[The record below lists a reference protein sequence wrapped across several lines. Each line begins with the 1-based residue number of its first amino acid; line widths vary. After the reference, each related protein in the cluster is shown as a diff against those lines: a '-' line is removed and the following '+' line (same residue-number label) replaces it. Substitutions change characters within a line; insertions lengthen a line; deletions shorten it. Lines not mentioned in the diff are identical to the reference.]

1 MTHRPIK
8 YRLLLQPKHKATS
21 GINHRQKGDTMKAN
35 TTTKATTQATDTKAT
50 FTTLMLEYIRQANP
64 STRTNEKDYTK
75 ALTDLA
81 TAVAYSVLKKCI
93 ETSQNQALIQVKRDI
108 ARDTALLNNIKY
120 AQDNAYEYRYN
131 KDGERVLV
139 IKDKDLHTALD
150 KMCAE
155 TMGEGIDLVHEAIIS
170 LMTEYE
176 KATQRTLYTL
186 YDQNDKEIY
195 SGYERPQ
202 NIPESI
208 TKSTYLDNDY
218 YIEIMTMNNHIQWL
232 ETPYTIR
239 QLKRKVWIKVEDSKN
254 GWETTTTTP
263 IQQVYKAVRRA
274 IEQSRAVQTDARN
287 GYTYLED
294 LARDEETDTEQVI
307 YRRLPKYAD
316 LGGNVTDFNGKETA
330 YTADTQTVQDMDTL
344 IEKLN
349 LSKKQ
354 AEILKLRLSG
364 YGTGAISTYL
374 GISRGS
380 VWNTLARL
388 QDKCKAIGLVPQT
401 K

>member
-1 MTHRPIK
+1 MIHRPIK

-21 GINHRQKGDTMKAN
+21 GYNHRQKGDTMKAN
-35 TTTKATTQATDTKAT
+35 TTTQATTQATDTKAT

-64 STRTNEKDYTK
+64 STRTSEKDYTK

-155 TMGEGIDLVHEAIIS
+155 TMGEGIDLVHEAVIS

-232 ETPYTIR
+232 EKPYTIR

-330 YTADTQTVQDMDTL
+330 YTADTQTVQDIDTL

-349 LSKKQ
+349 LSKQQ
-354 AEILKLRLSG
+354 AKILQLRLSG
-364 YGTGAISTYL
+364 YGVRAIATYC
-374 GISRGS
+374 GVKPCNI
-380 VWNTLARL
+380 NTQLYRI

>member
-1 MTHRPIK
+1 
-8 YRLLLQPKHKATS
+8 
-21 GINHRQKGDTMKAN
+21 MKAN

-50 FTTLMLEYIRQANP
+50 FTTLMLEYTRQANP
-64 STRTNEKDYTK
+64 STRTSEKDYTK

-155 TMGEGIDLVHEAIIS
+155 TMGEGIDLVHEAVIS

-202 NIPESI
+202 DIPESI
-208 TKSTYLDNDY
+208 TESTYLDNDY

-232 ETPYTIR
+232 EKPYTIR

-316 LGGNVTDFNGKETA
+316 LGCNVTDFNGKETA

-344 IEKLN
+344 VEKLN

-354 AEILKLRLSG
+354 AEVLKLRLSG
-364 YGTGAISTYL
+364 YGQRAIATYL
-374 GISRGS
+374 GITPQA
-380 VWNTLARL
+380 VQCTLKAL
-388 QDKCKAIGLVPQT
+388 QGKAVAIGLQPT

>member
-1 MTHRPIK
+1 
-8 YRLLLQPKHKATS
+8 
-21 GINHRQKGDTMKAN
+21 MKAN
-35 TTTKATTQATDTKAT
+35 TTTQATTQATDTKAT

-64 STRTNEKDYTK
+64 STRTSEKDYTK

-155 TMGEGIDLVHEAIIS
+155 TMGEGIDLVHEAVIS

-232 ETPYTIR
+232 EKPYTIR

-330 YTADTQTVQDMDTL
+330 YTADTQTVQDIDTL

-349 LSKKQ
+349 LSKQQ
-354 AEILKLRLSG
+354 AKILQLRLSG
-364 YGTGAISTYL
+364 YGVRAIATYC
-374 GISRGS
+374 GVKPCNI
-380 VWNTLARL
+380 NTQLYRI